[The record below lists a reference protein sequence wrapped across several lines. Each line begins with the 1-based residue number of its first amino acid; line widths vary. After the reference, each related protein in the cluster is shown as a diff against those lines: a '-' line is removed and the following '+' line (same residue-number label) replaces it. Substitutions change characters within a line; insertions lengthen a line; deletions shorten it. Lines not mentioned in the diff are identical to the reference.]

1 MKRMS
6 LVLLEMLLFVGLVKA
21 SKPIIENEAVEGDI
35 AAGST
40 ETFIL
45 STIVDW
51 KYYVFVTTVTLYKII
66 V

>member
-1 MKRMS
+1 
-6 LVLLEMLLFVGLVKA
+6 MLLFVGLVKA
-21 SKPIIENEAVEGDI
+21 SKPVIENEAVEGDI
-35 AAGST
+35 AA

-45 STIVDW
+45 STVVDW

>member
-6 LVLLEMLLFVGLVKA
+6 LVLLEMLFVGLVKA

-45 STIVDW
+45 STVVDW

>member
-1 MKRMS
+1 
-6 LVLLEMLLFVGLVKA
+6 MLLFVGLVKA
-21 SKPIIENEAVEGDI
+21 SKPIIENEAVEGVI

-45 STIVDW
+45 STVVDW